1 MSYLDSFD
9 VVGAQLN
16 LVNLPESDVYF
27 QVTMED
33 AKAKKVSVH
42 VLVVI
47 PTEKTDALA
56 ATRGAA
62 SSMAIPAAEMTET
75 SVTLEE
81 VRRAEENRQE
91 LTYYQE
97 RGLDELYSEDK
108 DPLPFIC
115 VEGSSGMGKSQLH
128 MLWRAGDRIFT
139 GLPLLLE
146 LVLKAK
152 ALPQFSSISNAFC
165 EMVKKDNPTKK
176 SEEEI
181 LNTSSKVYRNGL
193 LWTYGFI
200 RALLE

>member
-47 PTEKTDALA
+47 PTEKTDTLA

-97 RGLDELYSEDK
+97 RGRLIQDKCRDYCAHILNKVDELYSEDK

-115 VEGSSGMGKSQLH
+115 VEGSSGMGKSQL
-128 MLWRAGDRIFT
+128 AFA
-139 GLPLLLE
+139 LE
-146 LVLKAK
+146 GRRPYFYWLATTLDPVLKGSTTT
-152 ALPQFSSISNAFC
+152 FRRI
-165 EMVKKDNPTKK
+165 
-176 SEEEI
+176 
-181 LNTSSKVYRNGL
+181 
-193 LWTYGFI
+193 
-200 RALLE
+200 